1 MPHRS
6 HILLSGIA
14 ALALAAGVACWVWLQ
29 PSQGPISSHPHSAIP
44 NPKSLPLLPVVEK
57 IVREG
62 PQIPYLKF
70 NFLIKELPLD
80 LTPQDIDALIAFISG
95 PKPPAFQDGEWGSL
109 VNDIEEC
116 LTVQTVPSEKVAHAL
131 IAIYRD
137 ESKIQ
142 MQRDYALQ
150 HIGGFLIYLI
160 HTSPQNSEIQN
171 QQSSIG
177 NPSPSSIHDPQST
190 TQDPSSS
197 PQSPIPN
204 LQSLLLSE
212 LKTAASDTTKPWSG
226 TALNLLDGSLRAADY
241 RTVDVPGLNAEILS
255 SLAIPA
261 ARNTSAPL
269 NARIPGLQVA
279 ARLNSSEALDLA
291 RSIIADPASP
301 ILLVQAAAA
310 TISQL
315 GSSEDLALLTN
326 RLSANEKHARSA
338 LNQAIQKLSS
348 H

>member
-1 MPHRS
+1 MPHRIR
-6 HILLSGIA
+6 ILLSSTAAVAIAAGIA
-14 ALALAAGVACWVWLQ
+14 CWIWLRQ
-29 PSQGPISSHPHSAIP
+29 DPPSSNPQSKIHNPI
-44 NPKSLPLLPVVEK
+44 SLPLLPVVEK

-171 QQSSIG
+171 QHSSIG
-177 NPSPSSIHDPQST
+177 NPPSSH
-190 TQDPSSS
+190 
-197 PQSPIPN
+197 QSPIPN

-212 LKTAASDTTKPWSG
+212 LKTAATDTTKPWSG
-226 TALNLLDGSLRAADY
+226 TALNLLNGSLRAADY
-241 RTVDVPGLNAEILS
+241 RTLDVPGLNAEIIAD
-255 SLAIPA
+255 LAVTA
-261 ARNTSAPL
+261 ARDISAPL

-279 ARLNSSEALDLA
+279 ARLNSPAALTLA
-291 RSIIADPASP
+291 RSILADPTSP
-301 ILLVQAAAA
+301 IMLVQSASAA
-310 TISQL
+310 ISRL
-315 GSSEDLALLTN
+315 GSIDDLPLLLT
-326 RLSANEKHARSA
+326 RSDSANRHTSIA
-338 LNQAIQKLSS
+338 LNAAIRSIREKSQPDQ
-348 H
+348 

>member
-44 NPKSLPLLPVVEK
+44 NLKSLPLLPVVEK

-171 QQSSIG
+171 HQSSIG
-177 NPSPSSIHDPQST
+177 NPSPSSSSQA
-190 TQDPSSS
+190 PSSE
-197 PQSPIPN
+197 
-204 LQSLLLSE
+204 LQALLLTE
-212 LKTAASDTTKPWSG
+212 LKSAASNTTKPWAG

-241 RTVDVPGLNAEILS
+241 RTMDVPGLDPEILS

-261 ARNTSAPL
+261 ARDTSAPL

-291 RSIIADPASP
+291 RSIVADPASP